1 MNTLILYPRT
11 LRSRGGK
18 MVPRKLTRSIRRFAS
33 ECVVLDMDAVPPRV
47 LVAPVN
53 TSWPFYGGLLPDPFI
68 DHVGNLRGGDGGV
81 LLRHVEPNP
90 NDLRVETK
98 DHPFLTTPRPK
109 LGQYSRWIMD
119 RQTGATQSITPEDL
133 SEFITV
139 LDADQPKYLQP

>member
-53 TSWPFYGGLLPDPFI
+53 TSWPFYGGLLPDQFI

-81 LLRHVEPNP
+81 LLRHVDPP
-90 NDLRVETK
+90 ANDPRVETK
-98 DHPFLTTPRPK
+98 DLPYLTHPPSK
-109 LGQYSRWIMD
+109 LGGYSQWIKG

-133 SEFITV
+133 TEIISV